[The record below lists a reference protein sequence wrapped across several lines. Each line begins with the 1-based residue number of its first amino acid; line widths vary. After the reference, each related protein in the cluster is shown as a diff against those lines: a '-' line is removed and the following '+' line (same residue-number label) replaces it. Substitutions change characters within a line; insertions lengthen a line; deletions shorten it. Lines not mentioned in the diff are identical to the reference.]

1 MEIRATAP
9 GRAWACGNR
18 AVAPALVFRKN
29 MRSAVSSVS
38 FNVFWSN
45 SSRACPP
52 GAWGSPG
59 ALSHR
64 TCLGEWLRLVNL

>member
-29 MRSAVSSVS
+29 MRSAVSSVF
-38 FNVFWSN
+38 FNVFWSIT
-45 SSRACPP
+45 RPGRVPP
-52 GAWGSPG
+52 WGSPG

-64 TCLGEWLRLVNL
+64 SCLGKWLRLPNL